1 METLEKEKVRISFS
15 EVPQGLY
22 ATMQNTEKYI
32 RGSGLAYSLIELV
45 KIRASQINRCGYC
58 LDMHH
63 KDALKAGERMD
74 RLYLLPAWEEA
85 PCFSDEEK
93 AALKLTEVLTQISTH
108 TPHAIEDA
116 CNHAARYYSKEE
128 IANLV
133 LLICQINSWNRIAI
147 SFGTVPG
154 TYQPA

>member
-1 METLEKEKVRISFS
+1 METIERARISFS
-15 EVPQGLY
+15 EIPAGLY
-22 ATMQNTEKYI
+22 AAMQNTEKYI
-32 RGSGLAYSLIELV
+32 RECGLPHSLMELV
-45 KIRASQINRCGYC
+45 KIRASQTNRCGFC

-63 KDALKAGERMD
+63 KDALKAGERFD

-93 AALKLTEVLTQISTH
+93 AALRLTDVLTTISTQ
-108 TPHAIEDA
+108 HAHDIEAAYD
-116 CNHAARYYSKEE
+116 HAAEFYTKEE

-147 SFGTVPG
+147 TFGTVPG
-154 TYQPA
+154 SYQPK

>member
-1 METLEKEKVRISFS
+1 METMEKVRISFA
-15 EVPQGLY
+15 EVPKGLY
-22 ATMQNTEKYI
+22 SAMQNTEKYL
-32 RGSGLAYSLIELV
+32 RECGLPHSLVELV
-45 KIRASQINRCGYC
+45 KIRASQINGCGFC

-63 KDALKAGERMD
+63 KDALKAGERFD

-85 PCFSDEEK
+85 PCFSEEEK
-93 AALKLTEVLTQISTH
+93 AALRLTETLTEISKKN
-108 TPHAIEDA
+108 PHAVEEAYDL
-116 CNHAARYYSKEE
+116 AAQYYSKED